1 MRRLLTKTCLKAAN
15 PPGERHG
22 KVFSGGPRRPNPNA
36 GPGGGGGGGVF
47 EHRISLLP
55 PALQPRGLRGSKNY
69 DDKDGKSAGREIM
82 MHDKITRKSFFQMS
96 CTQKEDSCG

>member
-1 MRRLLTKTCLKAAN
+1 MWRLLTKTCLKAAN
-15 PPGERHG
+15 TTR
-22 KVFSGGPRRPNPNA
+22 A
-36 GPGGGGGGGVF
+36 GHCKSYSVVPLAPDTMPALGAGAGGGVF